1 MNLYLISKL
10 NINSLFFFV
19 HNNKIFQGEKMDN
32 LQLEGKNAVLEAL
45 NNSKAID
52 KIMIKKGYAE
62 GSLKSIVA
70 KAKKIGIV
78 VQEVNKNKL
87 DYISQSKNH
96 QGIIALSPAKN
107 YCTVED
113 ILENAKSKN
122 EEPFILILDEI
133 SDPRNFGAIIRT
145 AECCA
150 VHGIIIPKHRN
161 SGLTGI
167 VSKTS
172 AGALEHVLI
181 AKVSNL
187 VNTIDKLK
195 KNGLWITCADMNGEI
210 MYNLDFKI
218 PTALIVGS
226 EGFGVGK
233 LIAQNSDFK
242 AKIPMSGKIESLNA
256 SVAASILMY
265 EIVRQRT
272 MKGNLNVN
280 SK

>member
-113 ILENAKSKN
+113 ILENAKSKIGFLRWLSSSLTTDRKASCRISSK
-122 EEPFILILDEI
+122 FIA
-133 SDPRNFGAIIRT
+133 N
-145 AECCA
+145 AE
-150 VHGIIIPKHRN
+150 
-161 SGLTGI
+161 
-167 VSKTS
+167 
-172 AGALEHVLI
+172 
-181 AKVSNL
+181 
-187 VNTIDKLK
+187 
-195 KNGLWITCADMNGEI
+195 
-210 MYNLDFKI
+210 
-218 PTALIVGS
+218 
-226 EGFGVGK
+226 
-233 LIAQNSDFK
+233 
-242 AKIPMSGKIESLNA
+242 
-256 SVAASILMY
+256 
-265 EIVRQRT
+265 
-272 MKGNLNVN
+272 
-280 SK
+280 